1 MYGICRVR
9 NLKMSDLKSTQQHNA
24 REYEEGRAPDN
35 LGHDIWGDG
44 DMTFHEVMDDDCDSI
59 SSAIEK
65 KFEREEVKI
74 RKDSIV
80 AIEYVLS
87 ASPSWWK
94 KAEGQDYDF
103 DALLSHMRKFVS
115 ERHGANNVISISHH
129 FDESTP
135 HAHIVVTPVE
145 KKTLQYKN
153 KQGNCFKTKNVL
165 SARNYTNKKH
175 QYRQLQSD
183 WTNFFNARIA
193 SRFKDVDMR
202 VQRGVDVIEQ
212 ERKYIKSTSHEIGH
226 LRAELEKLQSLQMSI
241 LQKWEEIQGEEKE
254 RAKETLD
261 KSMLRSEALKE
272 KIESKT
278 DSIQESEK
286 KIVHKKS
293 LYKKGKNDNWK
304 KGHSFD

>member
-9 NLKMSDLKSTQQHNA
+9 NLKMSDLNSTQQHNA

-35 LGHDIWGDG
+35 LGHDIWGYG
-44 DMTFHEVMDDDCDSI
+44 DRTMHQILTEEGDSI
-59 SSAIEK
+59 SSAIESK
-65 KFEREEVKI
+65 LQEKEVRT

-80 AIEYVLS
+80 ALEYVLS

-94 KAEGQDYDF
+94 KAQDQDYSLET
-103 DALLSHMRKFVS
+103 LLDHMGKFIS
-115 ERHGANNVISISHH
+115 ERHGSENLISISHH

-135 HAHIVVTPVE
+135 HIHVVVTPIE
-145 KKTLQYKN
+145 EKTLRYKN
-153 KQGNCFKTKNVL
+153 KKGDCFKTRNVL
-165 SARNYTNKKH
+165 SARNYTHIKS

-183 WTNFFNARIA
+183 WTNFFNTRVA
-193 SRFKDVDMR
+193 SRFKDVDMT

-261 KSMLRSEALKE
+261 KSMLRSEALKQE
-272 KIESKT
+272 IESKT

-304 KGHSFD
+304 KGHSF